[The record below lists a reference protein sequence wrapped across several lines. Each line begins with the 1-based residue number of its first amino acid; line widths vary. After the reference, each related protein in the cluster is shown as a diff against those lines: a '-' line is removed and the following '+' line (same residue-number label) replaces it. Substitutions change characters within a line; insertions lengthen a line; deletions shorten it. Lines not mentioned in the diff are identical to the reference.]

1 MPIER
6 SRRTMRK
13 VSSMMDIINTTMG
26 MVIMICGV
34 LILIDSKENEG
45 LFPIVFLAAAIMNGL
60 MGVKYHMRRDR
71 VRSIALFVSTVFLV
85 ALCIV
90 GVVGIWF

>member
-1 MPIER
+1 MPIEKN
-6 SRRTMRK
+6 RRTMRK
-13 VSSMMDIINTTMG
+13 VSSMMDIINTAMG

-60 MGVKYHMRRDR
+60 MGVKYYMRRER
-71 VRSIALFVSTVFLV
+71 VRSITLFVSTVFLV